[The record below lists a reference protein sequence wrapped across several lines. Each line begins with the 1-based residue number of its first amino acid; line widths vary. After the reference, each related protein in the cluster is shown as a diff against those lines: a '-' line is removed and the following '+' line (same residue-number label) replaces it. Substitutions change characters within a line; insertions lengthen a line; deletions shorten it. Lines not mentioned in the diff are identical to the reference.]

1 MRYEERRNW
10 ELYWLVDP
18 LDGTVEFIKGNN
30 EFTVNIALMEN
41 NVCMG
46 AVIYVPYFEK
56 MYVAGRGG
64 GAFLKEHIAPDAAAA
79 FARRAIGAD
88 MRYMHETGVLDDD
101 GLMGDGEYDEDDA
114 FEALF
119 AEMTD
124 GLEDDGEIGRIAQM
138 LDAYMEARQ
147 DFMEE
152 NGLADD

>member
-1 MRYEERRNW
+1 MSDVMQGY
-10 ELYWLVDP
+10 D
-18 LDGTVEFIKGNN
+18 
-30 EFTVNIALMEN
+30 MEA
-41 NVCMG
+41 
-46 AVIYVPYFEK
+46 AVSQIGK
-56 MYVAGRGG
+56 AICK
-64 GAFLKEHIAPDAAAA
+64 AAKAAPDTAAA
-79 FARRAIGAD
+79 FARRAIEAD
-88 MRYMHETGVLDDD
+88 MRYMHETGVLNDE

>member
-1 MRYEERRNW
+1 MDNVMQGY
-10 ELYWLVDP
+10 D
-18 LDGTVEFIKGNN
+18 LD
-30 EFTVNIALMEN
+30 A
-41 NVCMG
+41 
-46 AVIYVPYFEK
+46 AVRQIGK
-56 MYVAGRGG
+56 AIGK
-64 GAFLKEHIAPDAAAA
+64 AAKSAPDAAAA
-79 FARRAIGAD
+79 FARRAIEAD

>member
-1 MRYEERRNW
+1 MSGDADIIGGFFAAPLGPGGLDRVGVALGVSGQPHHRRGG
-10 ELYWLVDP
+10 LCA
-18 LDGTVEFIKGNN
+18 LDG
-30 EFTVNIALMEN
+30 
-41 NVCMG
+41 
-46 AVIYVPYFEK
+46 
-56 MYVAGRGG
+56 GG
-64 GAFLKEHIAPDAAAA
+64 DACQIGKAIGKAAKTAPDAAAA
-79 FARRAIGAD
+79 FARRVIEAD

-124 GLEDDGEIGRIAQM
+124 GLEDDGEIGKIAQM

-147 DFMEE
+147 NFMEE

>member
-1 MRYEERRNW
+1 MDNVMQGY
-10 ELYWLVDP
+10 D
-18 LDGTVEFIKGNN
+18 LD
-30 EFTVNIALMEN
+30 AA
-41 NVCMG
+41 VCQIG
-46 AVIYVPYFEK
+46 KAIGK
-56 MYVAGRGG
+56 A
-64 GAFLKEHIAPDAAAA
+64 AKTAPDAAAA
-79 FARRAIGAD
+79 FARRAIEAD

-119 AEMTD
+119 TEMTD

>member
-1 MRYEERRNW
+1 MDNVMQGY
-10 ELYWLVDP
+10 D
-18 LDGTVEFIKGNN
+18 LD
-30 EFTVNIALMEN
+30 A
-41 NVCMG
+41 
-46 AVIYVPYFEK
+46 AVRQIGK
-56 MYVAGRGG
+56 AIGK
-64 GAFLKEHIAPDAAAA
+64 AAKTAPDAAAA
-79 FARRAIGAD
+79 FARRAIEAD

-101 GLMGDGEYDEDDA
+101 GLMGESEYDEDDA

-147 DFMEE
+147 NFMEE

>member
-1 MRYEERRNW
+1 MDNVMQGY
-10 ELYWLVDP
+10 D
-18 LDGTVEFIKGNN
+18 LD
-30 EFTVNIALMEN
+30 A
-41 NVCMG
+41 
-46 AVIYVPYFEK
+46 AVRQIGK
-56 MYVAGRGG
+56 AIGK
-64 GAFLKEHIAPDAAAA
+64 AAKTAPDAAAA
-79 FARRAIGAD
+79 FARRAIEAD

-124 GLEDDGEIGRIAQM
+124 GLEDDSEIGRIAQM

>member
-1 MRYEERRNW
+1 MATVIQGY
-10 ELYWLVDP
+10 D
-18 LDGTVEFIKGNN
+18 LD
-30 EFTVNIALMEN
+30 A
-41 NVCMG
+41 
-46 AVIYVPYFEK
+46 AVRQICK
-56 MYVAGRGG
+56 AIGK
-64 GAFLKEHIAPDAAAA
+64 AAKAAPDAAAA
-79 FARRAIGAD
+79 FARRAIEAD

-101 GLMGDGEYDEDDA
+101 GLMGEGEYDEDDA

>member
-1 MRYEERRNW
+1 MDNVMQGY
-10 ELYWLVDP
+10 D
-18 LDGTVEFIKGNN
+18 LD
-30 EFTVNIALMEN
+30 A
-41 NVCMG
+41 
-46 AVIYVPYFEK
+46 AVRQIGK
-56 MYVAGRGG
+56 AIGK
-64 GAFLKEHIAPDAAAA
+64 AAKTAPDAAAA
-79 FARRAIGAD
+79 FARRAIEAD
-88 MRYMHETGVLDDD
+88 MRYMHGTGVLDDD

>member
-1 MRYEERRNW
+1 MDN
-10 ELYWLVDP
+10 VMQGHD
-18 LDGTVEFIKGNN
+18 LD
-30 EFTVNIALMEN
+30 A
-41 NVCMG
+41 
-46 AVIYVPYFEK
+46 AVRQIGK
-56 MYVAGRGG
+56 AIGK
-64 GAFLKEHIAPDAAAA
+64 AAKTAPDAAAA
-79 FARRAIGAD
+79 FARRAIEAD

-101 GLMGDGEYDEDDA
+101 GLMGEGEYDEDDA

>member
-1 MRYEERRNW
+1 MDNVMQGY
-10 ELYWLVDP
+10 D
-18 LDGTVEFIKGNN
+18 LD
-30 EFTVNIALMEN
+30 A
-41 NVCMG
+41 
-46 AVIYVPYFEK
+46 AVRQIGK
-56 MYVAGRGG
+56 AIGK
-64 GAFLKEHIAPDAAAA
+64 AAKTAPDAAAA
-79 FARRAIGAD
+79 FARRAIEAD
-88 MRYMHETGVLDDD
+88 MRYMHEIGVLDDD

-124 GLEDDGEIGRIAQM
+124 GLEDDSEIGRIAQM

>member
-1 MRYEERRNW
+1 MDNVMQGY
-10 ELYWLVDP
+10 D
-18 LDGTVEFIKGNN
+18 LD
-30 EFTVNIALMEN
+30 AA
-41 NVCMG
+41 VCQIG
-46 AVIYVPYFEK
+46 KAIGK
-56 MYVAGRGG
+56 A
-64 GAFLKEHIAPDAAAA
+64 AKTAPDAAAA
-79 FARRAIGAD
+79 FARRAIEAD
-88 MRYMHETGVLDDD
+88 MRYMHETGVLDDE